1 MTKEELFLKT
11 VFCCIAC
18 DGDIATEEIN
28 MVMST
33 CKNNKLFS
41 NIDIEKC
48 LNSWVSEIN
57 EKGALFRQTYLK
69 EISSIELNEQEQ
81 LLLASLAIE
90 AIEADNRIDYAEV
103 KFFKKIRARLS
114 ISDDIIL
121 SEYPDKE
128 DFLLPDINVSETP
141 LWNDNTH
148 FSQLSI
154 PIHTNSTEQ

>member
-18 DGDIATEEIN
+18 DGDTATEEIN

-57 EKGALFRQTYLK
+57 EKGALFLQTYLK